1 MAKGKSTV
9 ATQIRPFSPNP
20 AATKSAEALR
30 AKALKGAKL
39 REFSGPRVRRAIGLL
54 QQLRDAGWI
63 PSDVAVDESVRVAI
77 EWTDADGRRCVLRPY
92 GGLQWEAVRYLLPE
106 ERAQVLAE
114 RRQAEAEQ
122 RRQAEAELRAALER
136 KQREQAR
143 QATASADWI
152 RQISTQAIARSD
164 EMRALRDASP
174 AKFNVGEAAWCDCGD
189 DWVLVEIVGG
199 YDLYRVASSGGAHI
213 DESGRFDWAFGYAVK
228 APGEKEFF
236 ALAHRL
242 LDRDNRA
249 RHVRL
254 VANSAAAS

>member
-1 MAKGKSTV
+1 MAKGKSTG
-9 ATQIRPFSPNP
+9 ATQVRPFSPNP

-30 AKALKGAKL
+30 AKALREAKL
-39 REFSGPRVRRAIGLL
+39 REYSGPRARRAIGLL

-63 PSDVAVDESVRVAI
+63 PSDVAVDDAVRVAI

-106 ERAQVLAE
+106 EITQAMAE
-114 RRQAEAEQ
+114 RRQAEAE
-122 RRQAEAELRAALER
+122 RRAALER
-136 KQREQAR
+136 EQRERAR
-143 QATASADWI
+143 QATASTGGS
-152 RQISTQAIARSD
+152 RPSSMKVIARSD

-199 YDLYRVASSGGAHI
+199 YDLYRVASSDGAHI
-213 DESGRFDWAFGYAVK
+213 DEYGRFDWAFGYVVK
-228 APGEKEFF
+228 APGEKEVFV
-236 ALAHRL
+236 LAHQL

>member
-30 AKALKGAKL
+30 AKALREAKL

-77 EWTDADGRRCVLRPY
+77 EWTDANGRRCVLRPY

-106 ERAQVLAE
+106 ERAQAMAE
-114 RRQAEAEQ
+114 RRQAEAEAG
-122 RRQAEAELRAALER
+122 RQAALER
-136 KQREQAR
+136 ERREQAR
-143 QATASADWI
+143 QATASTGWS
-152 RQISTQAIARSD
+152 RPSSMKVVARSD

-189 DWVLVEIVGG
+189 EWVLVEIVGG
-199 YDLYRVASSGGAHI
+199 YDLYRVASSDGAHI
-213 DESGRFDWAFGYAVK
+213 DESGRFDWAFGYVVK
-228 APGEKEFF
+228 APGEKEVFV
-236 ALAHRL
+236 LAHQL